1 DFFIDEKII
10 TLRKCPNQP
19 QFTYTDFDCYVSAT
33 FYVIKTN
40 RINQKYLTA
49 YLNSKIINFWLKNKG
64 KMQGSNYQLD
74 KEPLVNIPIV
84 SSDYEIEIIEL
95 FDKIKDVQKEA
106 NEIKSLTDKI
116 DFFFYKTFDFSD

>member
-1 DFFIDEKII
+1 M
-10 TLRKCPNQP
+10 
-19 QFTYTDFDCYVSAT
+19 
-33 FYVIKTN
+33 IKTN

-74 KEPLVNIPIV
+74 KEPLVNIPII

-95 FDKIKDVQKEA
+95 FDKIKDVQKEVSEMK
-106 NEIKSLTDKI
+106 NITDKI
-116 DFFFYKTFDFSD
+116 DFFFYKTFDFSDEEISLIENHLAK